1 MRMSPHRLLPLIL
14 TAVLAAAAASKQDI
28 TFTDKTWRKYI
39 SKEHDPAWT
48 NGTDELSAQGCAP
61 TCIACA

>member
-1 MRMSPHRLLPLIL
+1 MGRHHLLVLSML
-14 TAVLAAAAASKQDI
+14 MAVLAVAAASKEDI

-48 NGTDELSAQGCAP
+48 NGTDELSAQGCALA
-61 TCIACA
+61 CISRP